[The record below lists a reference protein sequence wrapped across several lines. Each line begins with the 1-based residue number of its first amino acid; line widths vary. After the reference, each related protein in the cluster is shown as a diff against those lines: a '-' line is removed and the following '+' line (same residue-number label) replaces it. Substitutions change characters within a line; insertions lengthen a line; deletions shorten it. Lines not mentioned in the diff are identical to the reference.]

1 MSEAKH
7 WDADENYVVD
17 LNTSEVLFQA
27 VYAQED
33 DMRMASAAPELLE
46 ALQRLKTEIILSDVD
61 MDYIESHFRPWL
73 DKARAAIS
81 KATGE

>member
-1 MSEAKH
+1 MSETKH

-17 LNTSEVLFQA
+17 LNTSEVLFEA

-33 DMRMASAAPELLE
+33 DMRMVIAAPELLK
-46 ALQRLKTEIILSDVD
+46 ALQDILSL
-61 MDYIESHFRPWL
+61 YESDEGCRDL
-73 DKARAAIS
+73 KEYKQARAAIS

>member
-1 MSEAKH
+1 MSETKH

-33 DMRMASAAPELLE
+33 DMRMAIAAPDLLE
-46 ALQRLKTEIILSDVD
+46 ALQGALYRLDLLISTGQEVYLDVLT
-61 MDYIESHFRPWL
+61 R